1 MTDPLYDSRN
11 PNHGR
16 AGGLRDPEPRLSA
29 DIVDRLR
36 DRDAIVVGGMFHA
49 IPALKEAADEIE
61 RLRDRIS
68 AVEAKGVLAPA
79 QGSFNQAKDYVDNAI
94 ASFAFDPPDNQF
106 LKGYLAALEVIQA
119 EAFTAQPPAAPVETL
134 DALVEKITPENRHQ
148 EVGIECSS
156 AGTEHVKELLEVLD
170 VAEQDITD
178 LNRISLSRYD
188 RSTKT
193 YQFDDAAFRSGAP
206 GSFAVVERIRAVRR
220 SLAPGGLPTE
230 PQEAVKPVAYRWRW
244 APNDFWKYTD
254 ENGPGVPDLAQCVEA
269 LAVTR
274 PHDGGAA

>member
-156 AGTEHVKELLEVLD
+156 AGSNELANALRGLLEIEDARIATGAFTPNVEAQKRIDTARKLLD
-170 VAEQDITD
+170 YHG
-178 LNRISLSRYD
+178 N
-188 RSTKT
+188 
-193 YQFDDAAFRSGAP
+193 
-206 GSFAVVERIRAVRR
+206 
-220 SLAPGGLPTE
+220 E

>member
-156 AGTEHVKELLEVLD
+156 AGSEPVVWRVRYCGQWMYFEDKANAEIYAQGDDNTEPLYRAVPQSSGVWQVVETAPKDVEVLMCWE
-170 VAEQDITD
+170 VEWPERRWEYASG
-178 LNRISLSRYD
+178 LWG
-188 RSTKT
+188 ST
-193 YQFDDAAFRSGAP
+193 R
-206 GSFAVVERIRAVRR
+206 
-220 SLAPGGLPTE
+220 GGWNHGQATHWMPLPT
-230 PQEAVKPVAYRWRW
+230 PP
-244 APNDFWKYTD
+244 
-254 ENGPGVPDLAQCVEA
+254 
-269 LAVTR
+269 VTR
-274 PHDGGAA
+274 PT